1 MSFLAERFSPFFKQ
15 QLQAGWIEPQALQTL
30 VLRRFDADVIRGLL
44 GIHSLRRTRTLTL
57 MTLMERDLQGS
68 ADLHEVC
75 SAMTSLGEIACD
87 LCFKAAAREVAER
100 YGQPLD
106 KLGKPQ
112 DLIVIAMGKAGANE
126 LNVSSDLDLILVYRD
141 QGETD
146 GSRSTSANEFFHQVA
161 RLAINELSE
170 LRADGFVFRIDT
182 RLRPNCDSGPL
193 VASLPMLDQY
203 FQVQGREWE
212 RFAWLKARVICDTG
226 LQAAAGLDPEL
237 DRQELNSIVEP
248 FVFRRYIDYR
258 VFDGL
263 KGLHQLIRQ
272 EASKKDLKA
281 PGTIDIKLG
290 EGGIREIEFIA
301 QMFQIVRGGR
311 DSGLRNPA
319 TLTTLAALAQRKLI
333 SASEAQTLSEAYVFF
348 RRIEHALQYIDDQQ
362 THRLAAPGESR
373 LRIAQMLKCEDDFD
387 QRLQT
392 ARAFVQSI
400 FGALLRDAASKKS
413 DAQGQANAGGGTDE
427 AARQAPAT
435 TPQAEFSEAVKLRLE
450 QFTTGVRYRSSSPE
464 TQHGLNTLLEQAQVW
479 LHEHQPKRQTKQQ
492 PKQQNGQQQA
502 DVSLDGDTTLI
513 RLIDFAE
520 VVCRRPSYIALVV
533 RFPLAFERLLEIIS
547 QSSWAANYLNK
558 HPIVLDE
565 LLDGRVLDPPN
576 LREWQEQLQADLKAA
591 ARTKNGVSSEAEPD
605 VERQMDLARETHH
618 ALVFKLLA
626 QDLKGLWTIE
636 RLSDQLS
643 EAADRTLQTAIDL
656 CWAQLP
662 KRFRERPQIAAIAY
676 GKLGGKEL
684 GYASD
689 LDLVFLHE
697 DEDGRAQEAYS
708 QLAQR
713 VSNWLSTRTA
723 SGILFEIDLR
733 LRPNGNAGLLVTS
746 LKGFER
752 YQRENA
758 WTWEL
763 QALTRARF
771 SAGDAAI
778 GERFEKIRAS
788 LICAERDP
796 TKLKADVIAMRQKML
811 DGHPNKTTLFDLK
824 HDRGGMV
831 DIEFMVQY
839 LVLAHAHLYPELAKD
854 IGNIALL
861 GLAADKAL
869 IGQDISLQCQ
879 EGYRVFRKH
888 QHRLRLNDQEFAR
901 IAPDALLAERE
912 QVLKLWDQLFG

>member
-1 MSFLAERFSPFFKQ
+1 
-15 QLQAGWIEPQALQTL
+15 
-30 VLRRFDADVIRGLL
+30 
-44 GIHSLRRTRTLTL
+44 
-57 MTLMERDLQGS
+57 
-68 ADLHEVC
+68 
-75 SAMTSLGEIACD
+75 MTSLAEIASE
-87 LCFKAAAREVAER
+87 LCFRQAARDVAER
-100 YGQPLD
+100 HGIPRD

-112 DLIVIAMGKAGANE
+112 DLLVIAMGKAGAFE

-146 GSRSTSANEFFHQVA
+146 SSRGISANEFFHKVA
-161 RLAINELSE
+161 RQAINELSE
-170 LRADGFVFRIDT
+170 LREDGFVFRIDT
-182 RLRPNCDSGPL
+182 RLRPNGDSGPL
-193 VASLPMLDQY
+193 VVSLAMLEQY

-212 RFAWLKARVICDTG
+212 RFAWLKARVIADTG
-226 LQAAAGLDPEL
+226 FQAEAGIDPL
-237 DRQELNSIVEP
+237 TDRQDLNQVVEP

-263 KGLHQLIRQ
+263 KDLHKIIRQ

-290 EGGIREIEFIA
+290 EGGIREVEFIA

-311 DSGLRNPA
+311 DTGLRNPS
-319 TLTTLAALAQRKLI
+319 TLATLAALAQRKLI
-333 SASEAQTLSEAYVFF
+333 SQTEAQALTEAYILF

-362 THRLAAPGESR
+362 THRLPAPGEAR
-373 LRIAQMLKCEDDFD
+373 QRIAQMIGFEADFD
-387 QRLQT
+387 AHLQA
-392 ARAFVQSI
+392 ARELVQSI
-400 FGALLRDAASKKS
+400 FGALLSDAGSEASKPS
-413 DAQGQANAGGGTDE
+413 NQVSRRALGIE
-427 AARQAPAT
+427 ATEEIT
-435 TPQAEFSEAVKLRLE
+435 TPFSDVVSKHLA
-450 QFTTGVRYRSSSPE
+450 QFESGVRYKSASLE
-464 TQHGLNTLLEQAQVW
+464 TQQALATLLERAQAW
-479 LHEHQPKRQTKQQ
+479 LQKNRQE
-492 PKQQNGQQQA
+492 
-502 DVSLDGDTTLI
+502 DVTLV

-520 VVCRRPSYIALVV
+520 VVCRRPSYIALVAH
-533 RFPLAFERLLEIIS
+533 FPLAFERLLEIIS
-547 QSSWAANYLNK
+547 QSSWAAQYLNK

-576 LREWQEQLQADLKAA
+576 LAEWQAQLVADLS
-591 ARTKNGVSSEAEPD
+591 RIGSTKNGSGSESGPD

-618 ALVFKLLA
+618 ALVFKLLT

-656 CWAQLP
+656 CWEQLP

-689 LDLVFLHE
+689 LDLVFVHE
-697 DEDGRAQEAYS
+697 DEDERAQEAYS

-713 VSNWLSTRTA
+713 VSNWLSTRTS
-723 SGILFEIDLR
+723 SGLLFEIDLR

-752 YQRENA
+752 YQHESA

-778 GERFEKIRAS
+778 GRHFEVIRES
-788 LICAERDP
+788 LICAQREP
-796 TKLKADVIAMRQKML
+796 EKLKADVIEMRQKML

-839 LVLAHAHLYPELAKD
+839 LVLAHAHQYPELAKD

-861 GLAADKAL
+861 SLAADKGL
-869 IGQDISLQCQ
+869 ISREHSLDCQ
-879 EGYRVFRKH
+879 EAYRAFRKN

-901 IAPDALLAERE
+901 IPQDLLQSERTS
-912 QVLKLWDQLFG
+912 VLALWDKLLKC

>member
-1 MSFLAERFSPFFKQ
+1 MNFLAERFSPFFQ
-15 QLQAGWIEPQALQTL
+15 RQLQAGWIDSPTLQKL
-30 VLRRFDADVIRGLL
+30 VLQPGNAAAIRQLL
-44 GIHSLRRTRTLTL
+44 STYSLRRTRTLIL
-57 MTLMERDLQGS
+57 MALMERDLQGLAS
-68 ADLHEVC
+68 LDEVC
-75 SAMTSLGEIACD
+75 TTMTSLAEIASE
-87 LCFKAAAREVAER
+87 LCFRQAAQDVAER
-100 YGQPLD
+100 YGIPRD

-112 DLIVIAMGKAGANE
+112 DLMVIAMGKAGAYE

-146 GSRSTSANEFFHQVA
+146 SNRSISANEFFHKVA
-161 RLAINELSE
+161 RQAINELSE
-170 LRADGFVFRIDT
+170 LREDGFVFRIDT
-182 RLRPNCDSGPL
+182 RLRPNGDSGPL
-193 VASLPMLDQY
+193 VVSLPMLEQY

-212 RFAWLKARVICDTG
+212 RFAWLKARVIADTG
-226 LQAAAGLDPEL
+226 FQVETGIDVSA
-237 DRQELNSIVEP
+237 DREDLNQVVEP

-263 KGLHQLIRQ
+263 KGLHKIIRQ

-311 DSGLRNPA
+311 DTGLRNPA
-319 TLTTLAALAQRKLI
+319 TLITLAALAQRKLI
-333 SASEAQTLSEAYVFF
+333 SQTEAQALTEAYVLF

-362 THRLAAPGESR
+362 THRLPAPGDAR
-373 LRIAQMLKCEDDFD
+373 QRIAQMIGLEANFD
-387 QRLQT
+387 KHLQA
-392 ARAFVQSI
+392 ARELVQAI
-400 FGALLRDAASKKS
+400 FGALLSDSGSEATKPSNELSCDALAIEVS
-413 DAQGQANAGGGTDE
+413 E
-427 AARQAPAT
+427 EIT
-435 TPQAEFSEAVKLRLE
+435 TPFSDDVSKRLE
-450 QFTTGVRYRSSSPE
+450 QFKSGVRYKSASLE
-464 TQHGLNTLLEQAQVW
+464 TQQALATLLERAQAWIQ
-479 LHEHQPKRQTKQQ
+479 KNKQE
-492 PKQQNGQQQA
+492 
-502 DVSLDGDTTLI
+502 DVTLV

-520 VVCRRPSYIALVV
+520 VVCRRPSYIALVA

-547 QSSWAANYLNK
+547 QSSWAAQYLNK

-565 LLDGRVLDPPN
+565 LLDGRVLDAPN
-576 LREWQEQLQADLKAA
+576 LAEWQAQLCADLK
-591 ARTKNGVSSEAEPD
+591 RIGSTKNGSGSESGPD

-618 ALVFKLLA
+618 ALVFKLLT

-656 CWAQLP
+656 CWVQLP

-689 LDLVFLHE
+689 LDLVFVHE
-697 DEDGRAQEAYS
+697 DQDERAQEAYS

-713 VSNWLSTRTA
+713 VSNWLSTRTS
-723 SGILFEIDLR
+723 SGLLFEIDLR

-752 YQRENA
+752 YQRESA

-771 SAGDAAI
+771 SAGDTVIGRHFEAI
-778 GERFEKIRAS
+778 RES
-788 LICAERDP
+788 LICAQREP
-796 TKLKADVIAMRQKML
+796 EKLKADVIEMRQKML
-811 DGHPNKTTLFDLK
+811 DGHPNKTALFDLK

-839 LVLAHAHLYPELAKD
+839 LVLAHAHQHPDLAKD

-861 GLAADKAL
+861 GLAADKGL
-869 IGQDISLQCQ
+869 IPMELSLHCQ
-879 EGYRVFRKH
+879 EAYRAFRKN

-901 IAPDALLAERE
+901 IPQDLLQPARTS
-912 QVLKLWDQLFG
+912 VLALWDKLLKY

>member
-1 MSFLAERFSPFFKQ
+1 MSFLAERFSPFFQ
-15 QLQAGWIEPQALQTL
+15 RQLQAGWIDSQTL
-30 VLRRFDADVIRGLL
+30 QKIVLQPGSAALIRELL
-44 GIHSLRRTRTLTL
+44 SAHSLRRTRTLVL
-57 MTLMERDLQGS
+57 MSLMERDLQGLAS
-68 ADLHEVC
+68 LEEVC
-75 SAMTSLGEIACD
+75 TTMTALAEIASD
-87 LCFKAAAREVAER
+87 LCFRKAARDVAER
-100 YGQPLD
+100 YGIPRD
-106 KLGKPQ
+106 KLGTPQ
-112 DLIVIAMGKAGANE
+112 DLLVIAMGKAGAYE

-146 GSRSTSANEFFHQVA
+146 SSRSISANEFFHQVA
-161 RLAINELSE
+161 QKAINELSE
-170 LRADGFVFRIDT
+170 LREDGFVFRIDT
-182 RLRPNCDSGPL
+182 RLRPNGDSGPL
-193 VASLPMLDQY
+193 VVSFAMLEQY

-212 RFAWLKARVICDTG
+212 RFAWLKARVIADTG
-226 LQAAAGLDPEL
+226 FQVEAGIDPAT
-237 DRQELNSIVEP
+237 DRHDLHQIVEP

-263 KGLHQLIRQ
+263 KGLHQIIRQ
-272 EASKKDLKA
+272 EAGKKDLRA

-311 DSGLRNPA
+311 DSGLRNPS

-333 SASEAQTLSEAYVFF
+333 SPAEAQDLTEAYKLF

-362 THRLAAPGESR
+362 THRLPAPGETR
-373 LRIAQMLKCEDDFD
+373 QRIAQMIRMEEHFD
-387 QRLQT
+387 ERLRS
-392 ARAFVQSI
+392 ARVLVQSI
-400 FGALLRDAASKKS
+400 FGALLSDTGNGTAKASS
-413 DAQGQANAGGGTDE
+413 QDRNGALAPE
-427 AARQAPAT
+427 ARGEFP
-435 TPQAEFSEAVKLRLE
+435 TPFSEEVSRHLT
-450 QFTTGVRYRSSSPE
+450 QFKSGVRYKSASPD
-464 TQHGLNTLLEQAQVW
+464 TQQALVTLLERAQVW
-479 LHEHQPKRQTKQQ
+479 LQN
-492 PKQQNGQQQA
+492 NGQH
-502 DVSLDGDTTLI
+502 DVTLV

-547 QSSWAANYLNK
+547 QSSWAAQYLNK

-565 LLDGRVLDPPN
+565 LLDGRVLDAPN
-576 LREWQEQLQADLKAA
+576 LAEWQAQLWADLHRIGSAKGGA
-591 ARTKNGVSSEAEPD
+591 GSEAGPD

-618 ALVFKLLA
+618 ALIFKLLA

-636 RLSDQLS
+636 HLSDQLS

-656 CWAQLP
+656 CWEQLP

-689 LDLVFLHE
+689 LDLVFVHE
-697 DEDGRAQEAYS
+697 DEDERAQEAYS

-713 VSNWLSTRTA
+713 VSNWLSTRTS
-723 SGILFEIDLR
+723 SGLLFEIDLR

-752 YQRENA
+752 YQRERA

-771 SAGDAAI
+771 SAGDASIGRHFEAI
-778 GERFEKIRAS
+778 REA
-788 LICAERDP
+788 LICTPRDLA
-796 TKLKADVIAMRQKML
+796 KLKAEVIEMRQKML
-811 DGHPNKTTLFDLK
+811 EGHPNKTALFDLK

-839 LVLAHAHLYPELAKD
+839 LVLAHAHQTPEFAKD

-861 GLAADKAL
+861 SLAADQAL
-869 IGQDISLQCQ
+869 IAREHSLHCQ
-879 EGYRVFRKH
+879 EAYRVFRKN

-901 IAPDALLAERE
+901 IAPQALANERE
-912 QVLKLWDQLFG
+912 QVLKLWSLLLS

>member
-1 MSFLAERFSPFFKQ
+1 MSFLAERFSPFFQ
-15 QLQAGWIEPQALQTL
+15 RQLQAGWIDSRMLQKLVDQPGSAAL
-30 VLRRFDADVIRGLL
+30 VRELL
-44 GIHSLRRTRTLTL
+44 NAHSLRRARTLVL
-57 MTLMERDLQGS
+57 MILMERDLQGLAS
-68 ADLHEVC
+68 LEEVC
-75 SAMTSLGEIACD
+75 TTMTSLAEIACD
-87 LCFKAAAREVAER
+87 LCFRKSAHVVAER
-100 YGQPLD
+100 YGIPRD

-112 DLIVIAMGKAGANE
+112 DLLVIAMGKAGAYE

-146 GSRSTSANEFFHQVA
+146 SNRSISANEFFHQVA
-161 RLAINELSE
+161 QKAINELSE
-170 LRADGFVFRIDT
+170 LREDGFVFRIDT
-182 RLRPNCDSGPL
+182 RLRPNGDSGPL
-193 VASLPMLDQY
+193 VVSLPMLEQY

-212 RFAWLKARVICDTG
+212 RFAWLKARVIADTG
-226 LQAAAGLDPEL
+226 FQAEAGIDPL
-237 DRQELNSIVEP
+237 ADRQELKQVVEP

-258 VFDGL
+258 IFDGL
-263 KGLHQLIRQ
+263 KGLHQIIRQ
-272 EASKKDLKA
+272 EAGKKDMKA

-311 DSGLRNPA
+311 DNGLRNPSTLA
-319 TLTTLAALAQRKLI
+319 TLDALAQRKLI
-333 SASEAQTLSEAYVFF
+333 APAEALALSEAYTLF

-362 THRLAAPGESR
+362 THRLPGPGETR
-373 LRIAQMLKCEDDFD
+373 LRIAKMIGLEANFD
-387 QRLQT
+387 ERLQG
-392 ARAFVQSI
+392 ARDLVQSI
-400 FGALLRDAASKKS
+400 FGGLLRDAGSRASKPS
-413 DAQGQANAGGGTDE
+413 SQVRSNALAIDAVEEISTS
-427 AARQAPAT
+427 
-435 TPQAEFSEAVKLRLE
+435 FSEAVSNHLAQFKSSLR
-450 QFTTGVRYRSSSPE
+450 YKSASPE
-464 TQHGLNTLLEQAQVW
+464 TQQALATLLERAHAW
-479 LHEHQPKRQTKQQ
+479 LQENKQD
-492 PKQQNGQQQA
+492 
-502 DVSLDGDTTLI
+502 DVTLV

-533 RFPLAFERLLEIIS
+533 RFPLAFKRLLEIIS
-547 QSSWAANYLNK
+547 QSSWAALYLNK

-565 LLDGRVLDPPN
+565 LLDGRVLDPPD
-576 LREWQEQLQADLKAA
+576 LAEWQGQLKADLNRIGT
-591 ARTKNGVSSEAEPD
+591 ARNGAGSEAGPD

-656 CWAQLP
+656 CWDQLP

-689 LDLVFLHE
+689 LDLVFVHDDE
-697 DEDGRAQEAYS
+697 DERAQEAYS

-723 SGILFEIDLR
+723 SGQLFEIDLR

-752 YQRENA
+752 YQRESA

-771 SAGDAAI
+771 SAGDVVI
-778 GERFEKIRAS
+778 GQRFEAIREA
-788 LICAERDP
+788 LVCAQRDP
-796 TKLKADVIAMRQKML
+796 AKLKTDVIEMRQKML
-811 DGHPNKTTLFDLK
+811 DGHPNKTALFDLK

-839 LVLAHAHLYPELAKD
+839 LVLGHAHEFPELAKD
-854 IGNIALL
+854 LGNIALL
-861 GLAADKAL
+861 SLAAARGL
-869 IGQDISLQCQ
+869 ISRPHSLHCQ
-879 EGYRVFRKH
+879 EAYRVFRKN

-901 IAPDALLAERE
+901 IALEALVIERE
-912 QVLKLWDQLFG
+912 QVLSAWKELFRA